1 MDSERRAHRDRLDE
15 LLERAVGEQ
24 DDHRHRDGRV
34 GSLGAERDEHGERP
48 CAPGAEERDVGGREV
63 HDRDRSRLGH
73 ADDERPQA
81 DDDAVE
87 RGDGGDAH
95 EIAPQRLQRAA
106 DDDVADG
113 PRHAEVAFRPCPD
126 RRAVLQEE
134 EEAQGG
140 EREEDRQRRKGLDP
154 GGHAGEEGVE
164 GVAQPGAGVAVRLLR
179 AVRAHAEI
187 LEPGLDLV
195 GALRELRREVGR
207 LARDAPDDHHHESRA
222 QHEQAEE
229 DERRARGRAGARG
242 AGACAPAVTSPRRP
256 PPRRRRGRRSCS

>member
-1 MDSERRAHRDRLDE
+1 MDSERRAHRDRLHE

-34 GSLGAERDEHGERP
+34 GSLGAERDEHGERS
-48 CAPGAEERDVGGREV
+48 CAPSAEERGR
-63 HDRDRSRLGH
+63 RPRSSRPRSIPLGH

-164 GVAQPGAGVAVRLLR
+164 GFAQLTAGVAVRLLR
-179 AVRAHAEI
+179 AV
-187 LEPGLDLV
+187 
-195 GALRELRREVGR
+195 
-207 LARDAPDDHHHESRA
+207 
-222 QHEQAEE
+222 
-229 DERRARGRAGARG
+229 
-242 AGACAPAVTSPRRP
+242 
-256 PPRRRRGRRSCS
+256 